1 MCSEIFPHKG
11 TSWQLPTVSA
21 FSCFSFL
28 ESQQKKHMGLLHW
41 VMFVLEIPNGLA
53 ETSPLTSFLRL
64 ASSPFPFQL
73 MLPINTF
80 ILSTLSLSI
89 CFLIKQTVGQGEC
102 TLSPERH
109 WKSHSNGWWCRILS
123 EWRKAIIG
131 KANIKYHP
139 ESIPFPSI
147 YKDNT
152 SMSQVYNKY
161 KKWK

>member
-1 MCSEIFPHKG
+1 MTKRPLCASYHHRAEKG
-11 TSWQLPTVSA
+11 DEAEKERCALRSSLTKELPDSFQLLVPSA
-21 FSCFSFL
+21 ASA
-28 ESQQKKHMGLLHW
+28 SQNPSKKKHMGLLHW

-64 ASSPFPFQL
+64 ASSPFPVQL

-109 WKSHSNGWWCRILS
+109 
-123 EWRKAIIG
+123 
-131 KANIKYHP
+131 
-139 ESIPFPSI
+139 
-147 YKDNT
+147 
-152 SMSQVYNKY
+152 
-161 KKWK
+161 